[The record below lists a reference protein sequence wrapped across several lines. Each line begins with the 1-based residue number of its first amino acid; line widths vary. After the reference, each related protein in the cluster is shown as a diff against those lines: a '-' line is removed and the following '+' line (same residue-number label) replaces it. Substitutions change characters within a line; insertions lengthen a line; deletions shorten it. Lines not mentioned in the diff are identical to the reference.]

1 MALLPAVTPALTAPG
16 QGCFFAAA
24 RIGPQ
29 AAPAF
34 GGGTQPFGLRRRL
47 RRRACGPHQTL
58 PPANPALPPSQK
70 TPPGHPTEGSI
81 HSILFYSTEM
91 RK

>member
-16 QGCFFAAA
+16 RGCFFAAA

-47 RRRACGPHQTL
+47 RRRACGPPQTL
-58 PPANPALPPSQK
+58 PPKAKK